1 MKHLKSF
8 NEGRNDRKVELE
20 STRTHRKITFDVIDG
35 RIQNIENTTGVRF
48 AFQNGQHYNRNI
60 ETWCC
65 NNDFLMYGKDMCP
78 EKKVAGIRVSDIPQ
92 GHPLRLVMP
101 GKFRK

>member
-8 NEGRNDRKVELE
+8 NVGIGRKIELE
-20 STRTHRKITFDVIDG
+20 SNRTHRKITFDVIDG
-35 RIQNIENTTGVRF
+35 RIRNIDNQSGVRF
-48 AFQNGQHYNRNI
+48 GYQDGQPFNRNI

-65 NNDFLMYGKDMCP
+65 NNNFTMDGEDMCP
-78 EKKVAGIRVSDIPQ
+78 EEKLMGMKLSDIPQ
-92 GHPLRLVMP
+92 GHPLRLAYP

>member
-8 NEGRNDRKVELE
+8 NEGYSRKVELE
-20 STRTHRKITFDVIDG
+20 SDRTHRKITFDVIGG
-35 RIQNIENTTGVRF
+35 RMKNIDNQSGVRF
-48 AFQNGQHYNRNI
+48 PYQEGQPYNRGV

-65 NNDFLMYGKDMCP
+65 NNNFMMDGKDMCP
-78 EKKVAGIRVSDIPQ
+78 PKKVYGMRPKDIPM
-92 GHPLRLVMP
+92 GHPLRSIMP